1 MSYALKKG
9 TTSKILLVHALDA
22 TDLRSGKTG
31 LSSRSPDSSAAY
43 IREGEAHVRRTL
55 SSGGSWA
62 NIEPGALLK
71 VDRNLLPGVYQ
82 FGVPDEMLAAG
93 AETVTL
99 MLKFPGAVIEPISV
113 HLVAYDPQDAD
124 RLGMSALGPE
134 GRRAALRGAFPRL
147 TAKNLATPD
156 EVRQGGKI
164 NERETRPSRAR
175 RFSCRLRCCPLPRS
189 G

>member
-9 TTSKILLVHALDA
+9 TTSKILLIHALEA
-22 TDLRSGKTG
+22 ADLRSGKKG
-31 LSSRSPDSSAAY
+31 LSSRAGDASAAY
-43 IREGEAHVRRTL
+43 IREGEAQVQRIPLVEGKLGEHRA
-55 SSGGSWA
+55 GSFV
-62 NIEPGALLK
+62 E
-71 VDRNLLPGVYQ
+71 VDRKLLPGLYQ

-99 MLKFPGAVIEPISV
+99 MLKFPGAVIEPAFI

-147 TAKNLATPD
+147 TA
-156 EVRQGGKI
+156 
-164 NERETRPSRAR
+164 RE
-175 RFSCRLRCCPLPRS
+175 L
-189 G
+189 GEG